1 MMRCCIL
8 LFLLCC
14 IAACS
19 STASRQD
26 ARFGEAL
33 NNNLKAQKIQS
44 SYPKQEHGQVTAQEL
59 SPSYEAYQQGKS
71 VQSNSGEKLST
82 PMSGGGN
89 GSQ

>member
-1 MMRCCIL
+1 MMRYYIL

-14 IAACS
+14 IGACS
-19 STASRQD
+19 SAASRQD